1 MELEAFLQHVKERK
15 PLNTPEIYEFM
26 NRASD
31 EARRITFELNGAYH
45 SMPEVRDLFARLFG
59 KPVDPSFRVFP
70 PFYTDFG
77 KNITVGKN
85 VFINACCHF
94 QDQGGITLGD
104 NCLIGHNVVFATL
117 NHGFAPEERQSML
130 PAPIVVGRNV
140 WIGSNSTILQ
150 GVTIGDN
157 SIIAAGSVVTKDVPA
172 NAIVAGVPARFI
184 RSISPEEEKQQKQA

>member
-77 KNITVGKN
+77 KNITVRKN

-104 NCLIGHNVVFATL
+104 NCLVGHNVVFATL